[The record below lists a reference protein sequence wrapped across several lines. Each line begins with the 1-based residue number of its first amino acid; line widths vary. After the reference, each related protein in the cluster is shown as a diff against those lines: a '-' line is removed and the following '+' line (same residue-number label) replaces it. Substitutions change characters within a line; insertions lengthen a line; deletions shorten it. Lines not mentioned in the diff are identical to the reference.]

1 MFKTGSY
8 CVYYDEIKNTIECC
22 ENINTK
28 QDTIMIIV
36 NMDLKSCVD
45 FILYCVKKSFN
56 NKNDIKK
63 LRDLYFSMN

>member
-36 NMDLKSCVD
+36 VNSSQFTIFAEIVQG
-45 FILYCVKKSFN
+45 FILKTSLLKAGFSLKKC
-56 NKNDIKK
+56 
-63 LRDLYFSMN
+63 